1 MHHKEQVV
9 SAYICPSSTV
19 WGCVENQ
26 SDIRQLTDDSEMP
39 KTHAATNIEYG
50 QLDGTVPVTV
60 ASILSSL
67 VVVLSDLFVRTGF
80 SAISLGT
87 SSCYL
92 VAVGSLVTGS
102 RSSLLKSSVA
112 VAAAA
117 GAPVA

>member
-1 MHHKEQVV
+1 M
-9 SAYICPSSTV
+9 

-39 KTHAATNIEYG
+39 KTHAAATNIDYG

-102 RSSLLKSSVA
+102 RSLLLKSSVA

-117 GAPVA
+117 GAPVS